1 MKRLII
7 AGVLFILVVTIYI
20 ISVFYITNSCSKAK
34 ALLNDSVTAYEDHDT
49 AEAEAEAEKLKN
61 YWDKK
66 EKLLSVF
73 VNHTRIDDIEQA
85 VSLLNVYAKNE
96 KDPLF
101 YEYADTI
108 KMLLHQMLEDTKISM
123 HSIF

>member
-7 AGVLFILVVTIYI
+7 AGVLFVSVIAIYL
-20 ISVFYITNSCSKAK
+20 ISVFYITNSCDKARQ
-34 ALLNDSVTAYEDHDT
+34 LLNNSVSVYTEKATAVSEAKKLED
-49 AEAEAEAEKLKN
+49 

-66 EKLLSVF
+66 EKILSVF
-73 VNHTRIDDIEQA
+73 VNHERIDDIEQA
-85 VSLLNVYAKNE
+85 ISLLNVYAKSE

-101 YEYADTI
+101 YEYADTVKI
-108 KMLLHQMLEDTKISM
+108 LIHQILEDTKITI

>member
-7 AGVLFILVVTIYI
+7 AGVLFVSVIGIYL
-20 ISVFYITNSCSKAK
+20 ISVFYITNSCNEARQ
-34 ALLNDSVTAYEDHDT
+34 LLNNSVTIYTEKST
-49 AEAEAEAEKLKN
+49 AESEAKKLKD

-73 VNHTRIDDIEQA
+73 VNHNRIDDIEQA
-85 VSLLNVYAKNE
+85 ISLLNVYAKSKDNE
-96 KDPLF
+96 LF
-101 YEYADTI
+101 YEYADTVKVLI
-108 KMLLHQMLEDTKISM
+108 HQILEDTKITM

>member
-7 AGVLFILVVTIYI
+7 AGVLFVSVIIIYL
-20 ISVFYITNSCSKAK
+20 ISVFYITNSCDKARQ
-34 ALLNDSVTAYEDHDT
+34 LLNDSVTIYTKNSTAVTEAKKLED
-49 AEAEAEAEKLKN
+49 

-73 VNHTRIDDIEQA
+73 VNHNRIDDIEQA
-85 VSLLNVYAKNE
+85 ISLLNVYAKNE

-101 YEYADTI
+101 YEYADTVKVLI
-108 KMLLHQMLEDTKISM
+108 HQILEDTKITI

>member
-20 ISVFYITNSCSKAK
+20 ISVFYITDSCNKART
-34 ALLNDSVTAYEDHDT
+34 LLNDSVTAYNSNDT
-49 AEAEAEAEKLKN
+49 AENEAKKLKN

>member
-7 AGVLFILVVTIYI
+7 AGVLFVSVIGIYL
-20 ISVFYITNSCSKAK
+20 ISVFYITNSCNEARQ
-34 ALLNDSVTAYEDHDT
+34 LLNNSVTIYTEKST
-49 AEAEAEAEKLKN
+49 AESEAKKLKD

-73 VNHTRIDDIEQA
+73 VNHNRIDDIEQA
-85 VSLLNVYAKNE
+85 ISLLNVYAKSKDNE
-96 KDPLF
+96 LF
-101 YEYADTI
+101 YEYADTVKI
-108 KMLLHQMLEDTKISM
+108 QLHQIMEDTKITM